1 MLTKIFKKGS
11 IVIAPEDCNSYLTP
25 GKEYKVIIGNFK
37 SFNIIDD
44 DGDELY
50 CLLEGCAHIE
60 YNDWIIKSNSND

>member
-11 IVIAPEDCNSYLTP
+11 IVIAPDDCHEYLTA
-25 GKEYKVIIGNFK
+25 GKEYAVVESGGGNFT
-37 SFNIIDD
+37 IIDD